1 MKEQLYKEKDRLI
14 EEIKAIQT
22 ESGSWHLCF
31 ENSLLTDAFTIILYK
46 TLKVQDGAFIEAL
59 AERIASKQLSNGAWK
74 LYPDE
79 DDGNVSL
86 TINAYYALLT
96 SGTTSKEDPLMKK
109 ASSYIKDNGGLMRAN
124 TITKLM
130 LAVTGN
136 LPWSSLPSIPIE
148 LILVPKAFPL
158 SFYDLVGYARVHLA
172 PILILMNS
180 QFQLNTKDTPDLS
193 DLLLYDSRFYEDLR
207 NQTRF
212 LKSWMKDS
220 LVYLSDFQEK
230 ANDKEVNKAKDYMFE
245 RIEPN
250 GLLYGY
256 FLSSFYMVFALLALD
271 YKKQDS
277 LIRKALV
284 GMKTLICYLTPHSIH
299 IQNSPS
305 TIWDTALLSSAL
317 QVAGVDFA
325 EEPIQRANSYL
336 LSRQHFRY
344 GDWSFHNSHTPPGK
358 WGFSDVNTMEPD
370 VDDTT
375 AALRSLKKLA
385 DEQHN
390 YRSEWNRGLKWV
402 LSMQNDDGGW
412 PAFEKNTNKRILT
425 LLPIDGA
432 DVASVDL
439 STPDL
444 TGRTLQFLGDYAKI
458 PRDHPQIKNGV
469 NWLLDHQRTD
479 GSWNGRWGICY
490 IYGTWA
496 AVTGLEASGLSDT
509 HLSLKLAKE
518 WLERIQNE
526 DGGWG
531 ESCRS
536 DQEEMYIP
544 LKASTPSQTAW
555 ALEALIA
562 ISPQPTRV
570 IDRGMIAL
578 LNSLKRK
585 NWTHFYPTG
594 AALPGQFYIYYHS
607 YNYSWPLK
615 TIARYCNI
623 DIASLK

>member
-1 MKEQLYKEKDRLI
+1 MKDQFYKERDRLI
-14 EEIKAIQT
+14 EKIKSLQT

-46 TLKVQDGAFIEAL
+46 TLKVKDDDFIAAL

-74 LYPDE
+74 LYHDE

-86 TINAYYALLT
+86 TINAYYALLF
-96 SGTTSKEDPLMKK
+96 SGFKSKKDPLMKK
-109 ASSYIKDNGGLMRAN
+109 ASSFIKENGGLMRAN
-124 TITKLM
+124 TMTKLM
-130 LAVTGN
+130 LAVTGQ
-136 LPWSSLPSIPIE
+136 LPWSNLPSIPIE
-148 LILVPKAFPL
+148 LLLIPKSFPL
-158 SFYDLVGYARVHLA
+158 SFYDFVGYARVHLA
-172 PILILMNS
+172 PIVILMNS
-180 QFQLNTKDTPDLS
+180 QFRLTTKDTPDLS
-193 DLLLYDSRFYEDLR
+193 DLLLYDSRIVEDSH
-207 NQTRF
+207 NKTRF
-212 LKSWMKDS
+212 LKGWINDS
-220 LVYLSDFQEK
+220 LSYLSDFQEK
-230 ANDKEVNKAKDYMFE
+230 TNDKAVSKAKKYMVE

-256 FLSSFYMVFALLALD
+256 FLSSFYMVFALLALN
-271 YKKQDS
+271 YRKQDP
-277 LIRKALV
+277 LIKKALA
-284 GMKTLICYLTPHSIH
+284 GIKTLICSPKSHSIH

-305 TIWDTALLSSAL
+305 TVWDTALLSSAL
-317 QVAGVDFA
+317 QLVGVDHTD
-325 EEPIQRANSYL
+325 EHIQQANYYL

-344 GDWSFHNSHTPPGK
+344 GDWSFHNPNTLPGG

-375 AALRSLKKLA
+375 AALRSLKNLVY
-385 DEQHN
+385 EQN
-390 YRSEWNRGLKWV
+390 KYRSEWNRGLKWV

-412 PAFEKNTNKRILT
+412 PAFEKNTNKQLLT

-444 TGRTLQFLGDYAKI
+444 TGRTLQFLGDYASLPK
-458 PRDHPQIKNGV
+458 DHPQIKSGV
-469 NWLLDHQRTD
+469 NWMLDHQRTD
-479 GSWNGRWGICY
+479 GSWYGRWGICY

-496 AVTGLEASGLSDT
+496 AVTGLKASGLSDA
-509 HLSLKLAKE
+509 HPSIKLAKE

-536 DQEEMYIP
+536 DQEGMYIP

-562 ISPQPTRV
+562 TSPQPTKV
-570 IDRGMIAL
+570 IDRGMTAL
-578 LNSLKRK
+578 LNSLKQK
-585 NWTHFYPTG
+585 DWTYSYPTG

-607 YNYSWPLK
+607 YNYVWPLQ
-615 TIARYCNI
+615 TIAKYCNKY
-623 DIASLK
+623 LT